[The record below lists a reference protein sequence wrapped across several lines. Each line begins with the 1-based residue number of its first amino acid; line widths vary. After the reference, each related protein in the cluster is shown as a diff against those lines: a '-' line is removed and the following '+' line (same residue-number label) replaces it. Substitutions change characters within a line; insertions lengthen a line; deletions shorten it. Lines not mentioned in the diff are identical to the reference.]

1 MFTDFL
7 IPVFRQHADSDA
19 VVWKD
24 RACTYGRLRELINH
38 WRGRMDEEQIR
49 PGSVVVLEADFSPNA
64 VALFL
69 VLLDRQ
75 CVLVPLTSAVESK
88 RDGLIQTAQGEILVQ
103 INGDDQVSI
112 TPLNRRADH
121 PIYAELRRREHP
133 GLVLFSSGSTG
144 ESKAAVHDLVGLLD
158 KFRTRRH
165 RLRAISFLLYDHI
178 GGVNTMLYTLSNGGC
193 LVTVQAR
200 SPDGV
205 LEVVQKHR
213 VDLLP
218 TSPTFI
224 NLMLLSEA
232 GSRWDLSALKTV
244 TYGTEP
250 MPESTLKR
258 FHRQFPHVRLVQ
270 TYGLSEVGILRS
282 KSRSSDSLWVKVGG
296 EGFQTR
302 VVNGILHV
310 KAASAMLGYLNAPSP
325 FSEDGWLITGD
336 VVEQDGEYVRFLGRQ
351 SEIINV
357 GGEKVFPGEVES
369 IIQELDNVADV
380 TVHGQKN
387 PITGQIVCARVSL
400 KEDES
405 PKSLRLRLR
414 LFCQGR
420 LEPFKIPVKVEIV
433 EGLQHG
439 ARFKTD
445 ATGGLRLVRDKIPCM
460 KRSSGPRGSGS
471 HSRCSTT
478 LMGRPW
484 RMWPPSTNS

>member
-1 MFTDFL
+1 MFIDFL
-7 IPVFRQHADSDA
+7 IPVFQRHADRDA
-19 VVWKD
+19 VIWKD
-24 RACTYGRLRELINH
+24 LAYSYGWLLDRIDH
-38 WRGRMDEEQIR
+38 WRRRMDEEQIR
-49 PGSVVVLEADFSPNA
+49 SGSVIVLEADFSPNA

-88 RDGLIQTAQGEILVQ
+88 RDELMEIAQGEALVR
-103 INGDDQVSI
+103 IGGDDRVSI
-112 TPLNRRADH
+112 APLNRQADH
-121 PIYAELRRREHP
+121 PLYAELRNREHP

-144 ESKAAVHDLVGLLD
+144 KSKAAVHDLVGLLD
-158 KFRTRRH
+158 KFRTPRH

-205 LEVVQKHR
+205 LEAVEKHR
-213 VDLLP
+213 VELLP

-232 GSRWDLSALKTV
+232 GSRWDLSTLKTV

-250 MPESTLKR
+250 MPESTLR
-258 FHRQFPHVRLVQ
+258 QFHRQFPQIRLVQ

-282 KSRSSDSLWVKVGG
+282 KSKSSDSLWVKVGG

-302 VVNGILHV
+302 VVDGILHV

-325 FSEDGWLITGD
+325 FSPDGWLITGD
-336 VVEQDGEYVRFLGRQ
+336 VVEQDGEYLRILGRQ

-369 IIQELDNVADV
+369 VIQELDNVADV

-400 KEDES
+400 QQDE
-405 PKSLRLRLR
+405 PLRSLRLRLKR
-414 LFCQGR
+414 FCQER

-439 ARFKTD
+439 ARFKR
-445 ATGGLRLVRDKIPCM
+445 LRRA
-460 KRSSGPRGSGS
+460 G
-471 HSRCSTT
+471 
-478 LMGRPW
+478 
-484 RMWPPSTNS
+484 